1 MTIIRLLVTFIAISI
16 VIVQTLKPDHS
27 WLIKRRLWQMLML
40 IFITVFFVLKQWLS
54 QLEVSFERKML
65 SSLQLRF
72 QIWNIYFFRSFQKFK
87 WWIVVKML
95 SRLFWELRKVFL
107 NIKRRICNVLKI
119 FSLAV
124 KEVFIGA
131 RFFSICRC
139 LQYLLK
145 IHLYISML
153 SKLTL
158 ICLGLCLVDWP
169 RCFAYFGSSSHF
181 LNTFQ

>member
-1 MTIIRLLVTFIAISI
+1 
-16 VIVQTLKPDHS
+16 
-27 WLIKRRLWQMLML
+27 
-40 IFITVFFVLKQWLS
+40 
-54 QLEVSFERKML
+54 ML

-87 WWIVVKML
+87 RWIIVKMML
-95 SRLFWELRKVFL
+95 SCLFWELRKVFL
-107 NIKRRICNVLKI
+107 NIKRRIRNVLKV

-124 KEVFIGA
+124 KEVFICA
-131 RFFSICRC
+131 RFFSICCC